1 MKNILV
7 LILILVAV
15 KRTSAQETI
24 ICGEVEYVQSTNF
37 FGVHLTDYTLK
48 FNNSNSIYIER
59 NITSGK
65 EAVERAN
72 KDEGLQ
78 FNVEVA
84 RNNLTPQFFYNNKNS
99 FYFMEVDSDK
109 ELLVKED
116 AFTWKWDLK
125 DEIKKIGKFN
135 CQKAIIEFRG
145 RVYTAWFTTEIP
157 VPFGPWKFQGL
168 SGLILEVYD
177 NDNLFHIVAKK
188 LKIGKQT
195 VCDIKVD
202 KSKFASALTIKGY
215 LKAQKELNK
224 EFFAKMSSRLPKGSD
239 PIELDED
246 CDDCPVGIEIFKNE

>member
-1 MKNILV
+1 
-7 LILILVAV
+7 
-15 KRTSAQETI
+15 
-24 ICGEVEYVQSTNF
+24 
-37 FGVHLTDYTLK
+37 
-48 FNNSNSIYIER
+48 
-59 NITSGK
+59 
-65 EAVERAN
+65 
-72 KDEGLQ
+72 
-78 FNVEVA
+78 
-84 RNNLTPQFFYNNKNS
+84 
-99 FYFMEVDSDK
+99 MEVDSDK

-116 AFTWKWDLK
+116 AFTWKWDIK

-135 CQKAIIEFRG
+135 CQKATIEFRG

-246 CDDCPVGIEIFKNE
+246 CDDCPAGIEIFKNE